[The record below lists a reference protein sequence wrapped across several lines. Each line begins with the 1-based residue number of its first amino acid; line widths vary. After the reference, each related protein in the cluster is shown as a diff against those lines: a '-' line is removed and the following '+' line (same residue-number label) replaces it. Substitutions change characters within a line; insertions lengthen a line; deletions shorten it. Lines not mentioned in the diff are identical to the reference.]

1 MYKYL
6 LSRLDRDEKGEK
18 NSVTKEEEKLGEVRK
33 DSKDIR
39 Y

>member
-1 MYKYL
+1 MK
-6 LSRLDRDEKGEK
+6 KGGK
-18 NSVTKEEEKLGEVRK
+18 NSVTKEEEKLGEVTK